1 MVETADKKKMNYQK
15 EYVLDDDVFKLRK
28 EYALSGNNNVRL
40 DRGRMLKLV
49 IPTENFDSLTDL
61 TIRSFD
67 TLPFINMKVLYAAD
81 LPLNSFTE
89 ITDSAVEL
97 KNSFSTRISGQDQEI
112 DRGRLAAF
120 SLGLQN
126 MAEIKEL
133 EVSNV

>member
-1 MVETADKKKMNYQK
+1 
-15 EYVLDDDVFKLRK
+15 
-28 EYALSGNNNVRL
+28 
-40 DRGRMLKLV
+40 MLKLV
-49 IPTENFDSLTDL
+49 IPTRNFDSLTDL
-61 TIRSFD
+61 AILPFD

-89 ITDSAVEL
+89 ITDSAVKL
-97 KNSFSTRISGQDQEI
+97 KKSFSTRISGQDQEI

-126 MAEIKEL
+126 MTEITEL

>member
-1 MVETADKKKMNYQK
+1 MRSMKDSLRLFAPIVHDVVETADKKKMHYQK

-28 EYALSGNNNVRL
+28 EYTLSGNSNVRL

-61 TIRSFD
+61 AILPFD

-89 ITDSAVEL
+89 ITMV
-97 KNSFSTRISGQDQEI
+97 Q
-112 DRGRLAAF
+112 
-120 SLGLQN
+120 
-126 MAEIKEL
+126 
-133 EVSNV
+133 

>member
-1 MVETADKKKMNYQK
+1 MLYQK

-49 IPTENFDSLTDL
+49 IPTENFDSLTGL
-61 TIRSFD
+61 TILPFD
-67 TLPFINMKVLYAAD
+67 TLSFINMKVLYAD
-81 LPLNSFTE
+81 TLQLNDFTE
-89 ITDSAVEL
+89 RIESMVKL
-97 KNSFSTRISGQDQEI
+97 KTSFHTRISGQDQEI

-126 MAEIKEL
+126 MTEITEL